1 MADPGGFWATNG
13 RVARELKLRVLL
25 LDAVPLFRL
34 CSARELEDLAEEARP
49 VSFEPGDVL
58 CVEGSMGDACF
69 VIAAGEAL
77 VTVCDSPVGMVG
89 PDEVVGERG
98 PLLGVPRA
106 ATVSALS
113 HVLAYS
119 LPGDRLRA
127 MGQRNLPLGDAMR
140 ADVERRYGSVSQ

>member
-34 CSARELEDLAEEARP
+34 CSARELEDLAIGAVP
-49 VSFEPGDVL
+49 VTFAPGEVL
-58 CVEGSMGDACF
+58 CVEGAMGDACF

-77 VTVCDSPVGMVG
+77 VTVDDCVVGMVG
-89 PDEVVGERG
+89 PDDVVGERG
-98 PLLGVPRA
+98 PLFGVPRA

-119 LPGDRLRA
+119 LAGEQLRA
-127 MGQRNLPLGDAMR
+127 MAQRNLPLGDAMR
-140 ADVERRYGSVSQ
+140 ADIETRYGARSQ